1 MNRMGMIAIVISAM
15 ITAGG
20 FLYVH
25 EVYNPPENGKIPSS
39 LPIPS
44 GTTIVIST
52 SDRKEIG
59 GLVITASTLH
69 YYAITYEINVTGR
82 YILTGS
88 WSSSGETLVY
98 LFVNNQPYMETPV
111 PDELNGNLNQT
122 IWNGSYTLVIGG
134 YPGDV
139 IHINK
144 EIEISSYVPYVV
156 GTFIIP
162 SGTYVNSPRTYFF
175 NLNKPAI
182 LIGEFT
188 AEGCP
193 YEYVLNGTS
202 GGFSVGCYNSSS
214 KPVVVSFSTVINSHL
229 MNPGN
234 YEFEFVTG
242 NFYVNSTLEFLYY
255 YDLSE

>member
-25 EVYNPPENGKIPSS
+25 EVYNSPANGKIPSS

-59 GLVITASTLH
+59 GLVITASTLP
-69 YYAITYEINVTGR
+69 YYAITYEINVTGC

-88 WSSSGETLVY
+88 WSSTGETLVY

-111 PDELNGNLNQT
+111 PDELSGNLDQM

-144 EIEISSYVPYVV
+144 EIEISSYVPSAV
-156 GTFIIP
+156 GKFITP
-162 SGTYVNSPRTYFF
+162 
-175 NLNKPAI
+175 
-182 LIGEFT
+182 
-188 AEGCP
+188 
-193 YEYVLNGTS
+193 
-202 GGFSVGCYNSSS
+202 
-214 KPVVVSFSTVINSHL
+214 PVPT
-229 MNPGN
+229 
-234 YEFEFVTG
+234 
-242 NFYVNSTLEFLYY
+242 
-255 YDLSE
+255 

>member
-25 EVYNPPENGKIPSS
+25 EVYNSPANGKIPSS

-59 GLVITASTLH
+59 GLVITASTLP
-69 YYAITYEINVTGR
+69 YYAITYEINVTGC

-111 PDELNGNLNQT
+111 PDELSGNLDQM

-144 EIEISSYVPYVV
+144 EIEISSYVPSAV
-156 GTFIIP
+156 GKFIIP

-175 NLNKPAI
+175 HLNKPAI

-193 YEYVLNGTS
+193 YEYMLNGTNGTS
-202 GGFSVGCYNSSS
+202 GGFSVGCYNSSA
-214 KPVVVSFSTVINSHL
+214 KPVVVSFSTITNSHL

-242 NFYVNSTLEFLYY
+242 NFYVNSTVEFLYY
-255 YDLSE
+255 

>member
-1 MNRMGMIAIVISAM
+1 MNRMGIIAIVISAM

-20 FLYVH
+20 FLYVQ
-25 EVYNPPENGKIPSS
+25 EVYNSPENGKIPSS

-52 SDRKEIG
+52 SDKKEMG
-59 GLVITASTLH
+59 GIVTTTF
-69 YYAITYEINVTGR
+69 YYAITYEINVTGC

-98 LFVNNQPYMETPV
+98 LFVNNLPYMETPV
-111 PDELNGNLNQT
+111 PDELSGNLDQM

-144 EIEISSYVPYVV
+144 EIEISSYVPSAV

-188 AEGCP
+188 AQSCP
-193 YEYVLNGTS
+193 YEYMLNGTS
-202 GGFSVGCYNSSS
+202 GGFSVGCYVSFS
-214 KPVVVSFSTVINSHL
+214 KPVVVSFSTIINSHL

-234 YEFEFVTG
+234 YEFEFVT
-242 NFYVNSTLEFLYY
+242 
-255 YDLSE
+255 